1 MITKILLVL
10 MYPLV
15 LLARA
20 VNSVFKWDRLHLR
33 EGKREQ
39 SCWIARQETPDIL
52 RYFSEQSSSEG
63 APASSAA
70 GLILTVL
77 WSLSRLYRPRRTSGG
92 GRYES
97 SAEREQ
103 GIPDE
108 VYTLW

>member
-20 VNSVFKWDRLHLR
+20 VNAVFKWDRLHLK

-39 SCWIARQETPDIL
+39 SCWIARQEKADIL

-63 APASSAA
+63 APRWSAA
-70 GLILTVL
+70 SLVLTLL
-77 WSLSRLYRPRRTSGG
+77 WSLSRFYRPRQTMGG
-92 GRYES
+92 GTYKS

>member
-1 MITKILLVL
+1 MITKFLLVL

-20 VNSVFKWDRLHLR
+20 VNGVFKWDRLHLR
-33 EGKREQ
+33 EGRREQ
-39 SCWIARQETPDIL
+39 SCWIVRQEAPDIL

-70 GLILTVL
+70 SPILTLL
-77 WSLSRLYRPRRTSGG
+77 WGLSRLYRPRRTSGG

>member
-1 MITKILLVL
+1 MITRILLVL

-20 VNSVFKWDRLHLR
+20 VNGVFKWDRLHLR
-33 EGKREQ
+33 EGKTEQ
-39 SCWIARQETPDIL
+39 SCWIVRRERPDIL

-63 APASSAA
+63 APGWSAA
-70 GLILTVL
+70 RPILALL
-77 WSLSRLYRPRRTSGG
+77 WALSRLYRPRRTMRGG
-92 GRYES
+92 TYEL

>member
-20 VNSVFKWDRLHLR
+20 VNGIFKWDRLHLR

-39 SCWIARQETPDIL
+39 SCWIARQETSDIL

-70 GLILTVL
+70 SPILTLL
-77 WSLSRLYRPRRTSGG
+77 WGLSRLYRPRRTMRGG
-92 GRYES
+92 MYKS

>member
-20 VNSVFKWDRLHLR
+20 VNGVFKWDRLHLR

-39 SCWIARQETPDIL
+39 SCWIVRQQRPDIL
-52 RYFSEQSSSEG
+52 RYFSEESSSEG
-63 APASSAA
+63 APRWSAA
-70 GLILTVL
+70 SPILTLL
-77 WSLSRLYRPRRTSGG
+77 WSLSRLYRPRRTGG
-92 GRYES
+92 GARYES

>member
-20 VNSVFKWDRLHLR
+20 VNGVLKWDRLHLR

-39 SCWIARQETPDIL
+39 SCWIARRETSDIL
-52 RYFSEQSSSEG
+52 RYFSEQSSSED
-63 APASSAA
+63 APASSATS
-70 GLILTVL
+70 LILTVM
-77 WSLSRLYRPRRTSGG
+77 WSLSRLYKPRRTSGG

>member
-1 MITKILLVL
+1 MVTKILLVL
-10 MYPLV
+10 MYPIV

-33 EGKREQ
+33 EGKPEQ

-70 GLILTVL
+70 SLILTVL
-77 WSLSRLYRPRRTSGG
+77 WSLSRLYRPRRASSG

>member
-77 WSLSRLYRPRRTSGG
+77 WSLSRLYRPRRTMRGG
-92 GRYES
+92 TYKS

>member
-1 MITKILLVL
+1 MITKMLLVL

-15 LLARA
+15 LIARA
-20 VNSVFKWDRLHLR
+20 VNGIFKWDRLHLR

-70 GLILTVL
+70 SPILTVL
-77 WSLSRLYRPRRTSGG
+77 WALSRLYRPRRTMRGG
-92 GRYES
+92 TYKS